1 MCCLSCSTSKHR
13 FYSVLKNLCTLTV
26 LKCDKMDSEVFYS
39 LFCILGSTVPW
50 PSFQTFHCTF
60 TVSRIRASSLARADL
75 LRPPTRKESQDQRKL
90 HNHQPAAVFH
100 SGFRVESPWVL
111 LRESRCCARERTAV
125 SRTLSA
131 PGAEFHQNVGL
142 CTGNR
147 FRDVG
152 NSRPVCTI
160 GREIVVWWRDWK
172 HIRG

>member
-1 MCCLSCSTSKHR
+1 MA
-13 FYSVLKNLCTLTV
+13 
-26 LKCDKMDSEVFYS
+26 E
-39 LFCILGSTVPW
+39 
-50 PSFQTFHCTF
+50 FQTFHCTF

-100 SGFRVESPWVL
+100 LGFRVESPWVL

-147 FRDVG
+147 LCRYHHVQFVNDVPEDG
-152 NSRPVCTI
+152 RFIHRNTVLTPGQLESAPVEPRRVSI
-160 GREIVVWWRDWK
+160 LVLPE
-172 HIRG
+172 